1 MGEHFRGDD
10 PAMGRRAGGTATR
23 KTEEGIDID
32 CLHAVLDNPRR
43 RLIVDV
49 VTEVGAVTMRDLAT
63 QVVARERDVPPHAV
77 TDDQR
82 REVTIALHHVHVPKL
97 ADVGLLEIEGG
108 MDRLRPGPNAAPA
121 MEALAKLYSD
131 LGSPSEESIS
141 DA

>member
-43 RLIVDV
+43 RLVVDV

-97 ADVGLLEIEGG
+97 ADADLVEYDSRSG
-108 MDRLRPGPNAAPA
+108 ML
-121 MEALAKLYSD
+121 ALTPKA
-131 LGSPSEESIS
+131 ESIVPTL
-141 DA
+141 